1 MARSVPTREAP
12 ASTGADTINMA
23 KILLQTTIPP
33 LEDDWNIG
41 RFSLL
46 RDLLALEHEV
56 VARDRE
62 GAVPTDDPVLASLAA
77 SDFDELWLFAVDSGD
92 GITPNE
98 CEAIS
103 EFRRR
108 GSGLLVTRDHM
119 DLGSSVCNL
128 GGVGAAHHFH
138 TRNVDPEVAK
148 SGRDDTGTSA
158 IDWPNFHS
166 GSNGD
171 VQTIAIVEP
180 VHQLL
185 RRGDGTHLGLFPAH
199 PHEGAV
205 SAPPG
210 DRTARDIVRGHSTIT
225 GRAFTLAV
233 AFDSASGEGNAV
245 AESTFHHFADYN
257 WNVAMGCP
265 SFVSEPPSNRIA
277 RDPTL
282 LEDIKVYCSNL
293 ARWLAVGR

>member
-1 MARSVPTREAP
+1 
-12 ASTGADTINMA
+12 MA
-23 KILLQTTIPP
+23 KILLQTTIPS

-46 RDLLALEHEV
+46 RDLLAHEHDV
-56 VARDRE
+56 VARDR
-62 GAVPTDDPVLASLAA
+62 GSAVPFDDPVLASLAT

-92 GITPNE
+92 GITPHE
-98 CEAIS
+98 CDAIA

-108 GSGLLVTRDHM
+108 GSGLMVTRGHM

-148 SGRDDTGTSA
+148 GGRDDTGTPA

-171 VQTIAIVEP
+171 VQTIEIVEP
-180 VHQLL
+180 AHKLL
-185 RRGDGTHLGLFPAH
+185 KRGDGTSLRLFPAH

-210 DRTARDIVRGHSTIT
+210 DRTARDIARGHSTIT

-265 SFVSEPPSNRIA
+265 SFVSEPPSDRIA
-277 RDPTL
+277 RDPAL
-282 LEDIKVYCSNL
+282 LEDVKIYCNNL
-293 ARWLAVGR
+293 ARWLA

>member
-1 MARSVPTREAP
+1 
-12 ASTGADTINMA
+12 MA
-23 KILLQTTIPP
+23 KILLQTTIPSIA
-33 LEDDWNIG
+33 DDWNIG

-46 RDLLALEHEV
+46 RALLAREHEV
-56 VARDRE
+56 VARDRQT
-62 GAVPTDDPVLASLAA
+62 AAPADDPVLASLSV

-92 GITPNE
+92 GITPGE
-98 CEAIS
+98 CDAIS

-108 GSGLLVTRDHM
+108 GGGLMVTRDHM

-138 TRNVDPEVAK
+138 TRNVDVEIAK
-148 SGRDDTGTSA
+148 AGRDDTETSA

-171 VQTIAIVEP
+171 VQTIEIVEP
-180 VHQLL
+180 AHQLL
-185 RRGDGTHLGLFPAH
+185 KRVDGSNLRLFPAH

-210 DRTARDIVRGHSTIT
+210 DPTARDIARGRSTIT

-233 AFDSASGEGNAV
+233 AFDSASGEGNAL

-265 SFVSEPPSNRIA
+265 SFLSEPPSDRIA
-277 RDPTL
+277 KDAAL
-282 LEDIKVYCSNL
+282 LDDVKIYCNNL
-293 ARWLAVGR
+293 ARWLAAGR

>member
-1 MARSVPTREAP
+1 
-12 ASTGADTINMA
+12 MA
-23 KILLQTTIPP
+23 KILLQTTIPT
-33 LEDDWNIG
+33 LEDDWNVG

-46 RDLLALEHEV
+46 HALLARRHDV

-62 GAVPTDDPVLASLAA
+62 RAAPFDDPVLLALAA
-77 SDFDELWLFAVDSGD
+77 NDFDELWLFAVDAGN
-92 GITPNE
+92 GLTPNE
-98 CEAIS
+98 CHAIS

-108 GSGLLVTRDHM
+108 GGGLLVARDHM
-119 DLGSSVCNL
+119 DLGSSVCDL

-148 SGRDDTGTSA
+148 AGRDDTGTPA

-171 VQTIAIVEP
+171 VQTIEIVEP
-180 VHQLL
+180 AHPLL
-185 RRGDGTHLGLFPAH
+185 KRADGTHLRYLPAH

-205 SAPPG
+205 SAPADDP
-210 DRTARDIVRGHSTIT
+210 TARTIARGRSTIT
-225 GRAFTLAV
+225 GRAFNLAV
-233 AFDSASGEGNAV
+233 AFDSASEEGNAV

-257 WNVAMGCP
+257 WDVALGCP

-277 RDPTL
+277 NDPTL
-282 LEDIKVYCSNL
+282 LGDTKVYCDNL
-293 ARWLAVGR
+293 ARWLAAGR

>member
-1 MARSVPTREAP
+1 
-12 ASTGADTINMA
+12 MA

-33 LEDDWNIG
+33 IDDDWNVG

-46 RDLLALEHEV
+46 RDLLAREHEV
-56 VARDRE
+56 IARDRAS
-62 GAVPTDDPVLASLAA
+62 AVPSDDPVIASLAS
-77 SDFDELWLFAVDSGD
+77 SDFAELWLFAVDSGD
-92 GITPNE
+92 GLTPKE
-98 CEAIS
+98 CDAIS

-108 GSGLLVTRDHM
+108 GGGLMVTRDHM

-128 GGVGAAHHFH
+128 GGVGDAHHFH
-138 TRNVDPEVAK
+138 TRNVDPEVARN
-148 SGRDDTGTSA
+148 GRDDTGTPA

-171 VQTIAIVEP
+171 VQTIEVIEP
-180 VHQLL
+180 AHQLL
-185 RRGDGTHLGLFPAH
+185 KRSDGSRLQFFPAH

-210 DRTARDIVRGHSTIT
+210 NRSARNIARGHSTIT

-233 AFDSASGEGNAV
+233 AFDSAHGEGNAL

-257 WNVAMGCP
+257 WDVAKGCP
-265 SFVSEPPSNRIA
+265 SFVSEAPSDRIA
-277 RDPTL
+277 KNPWLLDDITL
-282 LEDIKVYCSNL
+282 YCTNL
-293 ARWLAVGR
+293 AHWLALRR

>member
-1 MARSVPTREAP
+1 
-12 ASTGADTINMA
+12 MA
-23 KILLQTTIPP
+23 KILLQTTIPS
-33 LEDDWNIG
+33 LKDDWNIG

-46 RDLLALEHEV
+46 RDLLAGEHDV
-56 VARDRE
+56 IARDRE
-62 GAVPTDDPVLASLAA
+62 RAAPHDDPVLAALAT

-98 CEAIS
+98 CAAIA

-108 GSGLLVTRDHM
+108 GGGLMVTRDHM
-119 DLGSSVCNL
+119 DLGSSLCNL

-138 TRNVDPEVAK
+138 SRNVDQEIAK
-148 SGRDDTGTSA
+148 AGRDDTGTPA

-171 VQTIAIVEP
+171 VQTIEIVEP
-180 VHQLL
+180 AHKVLK
-185 RRGDGTHLGLFPAH
+185 RADGTSLHFFPAH

-205 SAPPG
+205 SAPPD
-210 DRTARDIVRGHSTIT
+210 DRTARDIARGRSAIT
-225 GRAFTLAV
+225 GRPFTLAV
-233 AFDSASGEGNAV
+233 AFDSASGEGNAL

-265 SFVSEPPSNRIA
+265 SFLSEPPSDRIA
-277 RDPTL
+277 KDPAL
-282 LEDIKVYCSNL
+282 IDDIKTYCRNL
-293 ARWLAVGR
+293 AHWLALGR